1 VREGHPGG
9 EAGFPRDLMR
19 NLKVTVQYDGTAFVG
34 WQRQDT
40 GVSIQGLLEDALVPI
55 EGAAV
60 VVHGAGR
67 TDAGVHALAQVAT
80 FGLHAAIDPATLT
93 RALNGVLP
101 PEVRVTAAEDVEEGF
116 HARFSA
122 VGKVYE
128 YRFVNGPFI
137 SPFLHRYAWHVPG
150 PLDLDAM
157 REAATLIVGT
167 RDFECFQGSGSPVAT
182 TVRTV
187 RSIEWENGDGFDTP
201 TIVRMEGDGFLR
213 HMVRNI
219 AGTLVDIG
227 AGRWPASD
235 MTSILES
242 RNRARA
248 GRTAPARGL
257 FLVRV
262 LY

>member
-9 EAGFPRDLMR
+9 ETGFPRHLMR
-19 NLKVTVQYDGTAFVG
+19 NLKVTLQYDGTDFVG

-40 GVSIQGLLEDALVPI
+40 GVSIQGLLEDALLPI

-80 FGLHAAIDPATLT
+80 FGLRASIDAATLM

-101 PEVRVTAAEDVEEGF
+101 PAVRVTAAEEAPPGF

-128 YRFVNGPFI
+128 YRLVNAEFI
-137 SPFLHRYAWHVPG
+137 SPFLHRHAWHVPA
-150 PLDLDAM
+150 PLDVAAIRDAS
-157 REAATLIVGT
+157 RLLIGR
-167 RDFECFQGSGSPVAT
+167 RDFEAFQGSGSDVVS

-187 RSIEWENGDGFDTP
+187 HALEWQDGDGHDTP
-201 TIVRMEGDGFLR
+201 TIVHIEGDGFLR

-219 AGTLVDIG
+219 VGTLVDIG
-227 AGRWPASD
+227 SGRWPAAE

-248 GRTAPARGL
+248 GRTAPALGL

>member
-1 VREGHPGG
+1 MH
-9 EAGFPRDLMR
+9 
-19 NLKVTVQYDGTAFVG
+19 
-34 WQRQDT
+34 
-40 GVSIQGLLEDALVPI
+40 
-55 EGAAV
+55 
-60 VVHGAGR
+60 
-67 TDAGVHALAQVAT
+67 
-80 FGLHAAIDPATLT
+80 
-93 RALNGVLP
+93 
-101 PEVRVTAAEDVEEGF
+101 
-116 HARFSA
+116 
-122 VGKVYE
+122 
-128 YRFVNGPFI
+128 
-137 SPFLHRYAWHVPG
+137 
-150 PLDLDAM
+150 
-157 REAATLIVGT
+157 EAATLIVGT
-167 RDFECFQGSGSPVAT
+167 RDFECFQGAGSPVAT